1 MSCAAPLTSCADNK
15 VSSSGGTNQAATG
28 VGVAKDGDDASSAG
42 STNTV
47 AIVVGVCVAVII
59 IIALIAVIVFLKRNR
74 QDDVPAAVVVVPV
87 DPSGKLEEK
96 VAVSISVKAALEQYR
111 EASTRADFVSA
122 IKLLTKAIRDGTGSE
137 VSQVG
142 KRDLTSIA
150 GEFHTKVG
158 DEVWKE
164 LRHLFLAL
172 LKEYNERM
180 GNAPPADNRLAQ
192 VEPMHQHDA
201 AV

>member
-1 MSCAAPLTSCADNK
+1 LTSC
-15 VSSSGGTNQAATG
+15 SGGANQAATG
-28 VGVAKDGDDASSAG
+28 FEVAKDGDGASSAG

-59 IIALIAVIVFLKRNR
+59 IIALIAIIVFLKRNR

-96 VAVSISVKAALEQYR
+96 VADSLKAALDQYR

-122 IKLLTKAIRDGTGSE
+122 IKLLTKAIRNGTGSE

-150 GEFHTKVG
+150 GEFHNKVG

-164 LRHLFLAL
+164 LRQLFLAL

-180 GNAPPADNRLAQ
+180 GNAPLADNRLAQ

>member
-1 MSCAAPLTSCADNK
+1 MSCAAPLTSCADSK
-15 VSSSGGTNQAATG
+15 VSSSGGTNQAASG
-28 VGVAKDGDDASSAG
+28 FGVAKDDNDASSAG

-96 VAVSISVKAALEQYR
+96 VAVSVKAALEQYR

-122 IKLLTKAIRDGTGSE
+122 IKLLTNAIRDGTGSE

-150 GEFHTKVG
+150 GEFHTRVG
-158 DEVWKE
+158 DEVWNE

-172 LKEYNERM
+172 LKEYDERM
-180 GNAPPADNRLAQ
+180 GNAPPAGNRLAQ
-192 VEPMHQHDA
+192 VDPMHQQDA